1 NCCDTEMKKQKNGD
15 LDEVLR
21 QERGR
26 GKKYVPSEEEKQAHR
41 LLKKQWKDILAVM
54 GWEDVVTALSLQEGT
69 PEYDEY
75 RRIWQSYRRDSG
87 AF

>member
-1 NCCDTEMKKQKNGD
+1 MKNQKNRD

-26 GKKYVPSEEEKQAHR
+26 GKKYVPSEEEKRAHR
-41 LLKKQWKDILAVM
+41 IIKKQWKDILAAM
-54 GWEDVVTALSLQEGT
+54 DWNDVVIALSLQKGT
-69 PEYDEY
+69 PEHDEY
-75 RRIWQSYRRDSG
+75 HQIWKNYRRDSG